1 MFSHGPAPWH
11 VREGPCLLTLV
22 VLLTLRRELGVVEHF
37 VTECVPA
44 YYAAKWDTKEAC
56 KRELERLSERVRRL
70 TAQLPDNE
78 TVFGIFLKGGSKTG
92 PQFRSAT

>member
-1 MFSHGPAPWH
+1 M
-11 VREGPCLLTLV
+11 
-22 VLLTLRRELGVVEHF
+22 VEHF

-70 TAQLPDNE
+70 TVQLPENE
-78 TVFGIFLKGGSKTG
+78 TVRGIFLKGGSKTG
-92 PQFRSAT
+92 PQFRCVCVYVCVCVCVCVCPCVCCVPPDDGVSPT